1 MQSIL
6 DGNLYEPMI
15 FTLLLSCARCAV
27 ASSISNTISISFTVY
42 AMHEHVC
49 LWKSPCV
56 YYVCLSFALKY
67 LQFRNAF
74 FVRFR
79 INVGVQT
86 QWFIL
91 KRIHRDKSSEREMI
105 AWIFDVEWNFYQKCS
120 QRMNICDWFLKHIWH
135 GGILNRIRIRRCAF
149 TVWINVCSIL
159 FKIQRNNLY
168 TTINIAN
175 GVAALGVCDLDR
187 ARIHTWFILLLFM
200 FAEYTSQT
208 SSE

>member
-1 MQSIL
+1 
-6 DGNLYEPMI
+6 MI

-91 KRIHRDKSSEREMI
+91 KRIHRDKASERER
-105 AWIFDVEWNFYQKCS
+105 DD
-120 QRMNICDWFLKHIWH
+120 RMNFWRWMEFLSKM
-135 GGILNRIRIRRCAF
+135 F
-149 TVWINVCSIL
+149 T
-159 FKIQRNNLY
+159 
-168 TTINIAN
+168 A
-175 GVAALGVCDLDR
+175 
-187 ARIHTWFILLLFM
+187 H
-200 FAEYTSQT
+200 EYLWLISQT
-208 SSE
+208 YLTRRPLEPNPNSEMCVYSVSKRLLDSVHNSTEQSLHYNKYCE